1 MAPTDADLASKTL
14 EDEGSY
20 RFPSF
25 SASDAVTLGLSL
37 RKRFRASSRHAK
49 GKGLVISIQ
58 SIAGHTLFA
67 CTVGDLGHLSG
78 IGDVSLDSWACVE
91 GMINCV
97 RRTGHSSYY
106 VEKGMSAMGKTPK
119 QLGIQGAEFRI
130 NGGAF
135 PIWLENGHCCPIA
148 VVACYSG
155 SSQEDHTLVVTTI
168 RDFLDKIMRKSSAG
182 PSMPVP
188 QDQGLPRRESN
199 EWLADPSAGAPS
211 DFTSRRPDS
220 PPYDHHDDQ
229 ERLHD

>member
-1 MAPTDADLASKTL
+1 MTPTDAELASKAL
-14 EDEGSY
+14 EDESSY

-58 SIAGHTLFA
+58 SIAGHTLFS

-78 IGDVSLDSWACVE
+78 IGDVSLDSWTCVE

-97 RRTGHSSYY
+97 RRTGHSSFY

-119 QLGIQGAEFRI
+119 QLGIQDVEFRI

-155 SSQEDHTLVVTTI
+155 SSQEDHALVVTTI
-168 RDFLDKIMRKSSAG
+168 RDFLDKIMRKSNVG
-182 PSMPVP
+182 PPMHVP
-188 QDQGLPRRESN
+188 QGVPRRESS

-211 DFTSRRPDS
+211 EFTARRPDS
-220 PPYDHHDDQ
+220 PPYEHHDD
-229 ERLHD
+229 HDRIHD